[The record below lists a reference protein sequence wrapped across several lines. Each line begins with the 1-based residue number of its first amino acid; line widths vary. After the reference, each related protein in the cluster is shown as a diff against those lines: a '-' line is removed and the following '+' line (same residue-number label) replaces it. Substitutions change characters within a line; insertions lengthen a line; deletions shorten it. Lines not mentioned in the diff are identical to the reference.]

1 MNDIWKDL
9 NGDATINEFESKWRQ
24 WKIADSIKWFEYVIA
39 SGYDENDIG
48 DDSDNDYKIDNIDE
62 SDSEDDSGDTNSDD
76 DDTGS
81 DDDDTS
87 GNKENDEKKDMVGN
101 MSDSKQTA
109 QEIDYKSIEKRLLMI
124 EFRPKQ
130 YLPLIQKPL
139 HFKQYG
145 FKNKKHRKL
154 LCKCTK
160 KLLQKYPKNQKQ
172 KKKKKSNHQSVEGHV
187 DDTGHVE

>member
-9 NGDATINEFESKWRQ
+9 NGDDTINEFESKWRQ
-24 WKIADSIKWFEYVIA
+24 WKIADSIKWFEYVVA
-39 SGYDENDIG
+39 SDCITNENDIG
-48 DDSDNDYKIDNIDE
+48 DE
-62 SDSEDDSGDTNSDD
+62 SESEDDSGDTDSDD
-76 DDTGS
+76 NDTDNDDGETG
-81 DDDDTS
+81 
-87 GNKENDEKKDMVGN
+87 GNKENDEKKDMVCN
-101 MSDSKQTA
+101 MSDSKQTE
-109 QEIDYKSIEKRLLMI
+109 QEIDYKLIEKRLLMI

-139 HFKQYG
+139 QFKQYG

-172 KKKKKSNHQSVEGHV
+172 KKKKKSNHQSVEGNV
-187 DDTGHVE
+187 DDTGPR